1 MFYVTVDF
9 AISFFEAVCCQMFF
23 DIFIDGSRVRKN
35 KLVKMIIVVILG
47 LLYFGMGRLLAPY
60 FLIKEVIVIAIT
72 ALTMI
77 VIRGAEIKRATIL
90 ALLFQGLLVAME
102 YLAYIF
108 MQIIV
113 SDATNVSDK
122 EGMMNS
128 FVAII
133 DMLLVFLCVV
143 FIRRMFK
150 GYKNKILYDEE
161 WLKFIIFP
169 IFTIITIAAFIS
181 SFGSLEDVRQI
192 RMLYIVSIGLIM
204 MNFYVFHI
212 LEDIAKKSELAK
224 EKEIFELQGKEQLE
238 MYNALNDSFE
248 KQKAESH
255 EFKNHILCIQALAEN
270 GEYENLTEYVKSV
283 SRQEQ
288 SVINVIDTNNVIIN
302 TVVNAKYQEAISKH
316 IVFVFR
322 INDLSGIK
330 MSEKDIVI
338 MLSNMLNN
346 AIEACEQ
353 CKDNRVIKL
362 KFMRENG
369 GTILSVKNT
378 FSKPV
383 IRQGDIFLTTK
394 DYERSSHGVGIRNII
409 KVINKYK
416 GTYVIRD
423 CDNEFYFS
431 IMFPM

>member
-9 AISFFEAVCCQMFF
+9 VISFLEAICCQMFF
-23 DIFIDGSRVRKN
+23 DIFIDGSHVRKN
-35 KLVKMIIVVILG
+35 NSIKLMVIVILG
-47 LLYFGMGRLLAPY
+47 LLYFGMGRLLSPY

-72 ALTMI
+72 AFTMI
-77 VIRGAEIKRATIL
+77 VIRGAEIKRASIL

-113 SDATNVSDK
+113 SDAMNVSNK
-122 EGMMNS
+122 EEMMNS

-181 SFGSLEDVRQI
+181 SFSSLDDVRQI

-248 KQKAESH
+248 KQKAESCQ
-255 EFKNHILCIQALAEN
+255 L
-270 GEYENLTEYVKSV
+270 
-283 SRQEQ
+283 
-288 SVINVIDTNNVIIN
+288 
-302 TVVNAKYQEAISKH
+302 
-316 IVFVFR
+316 
-322 INDLSGIK
+322 
-330 MSEKDIVI
+330 
-338 MLSNMLNN
+338 
-346 AIEACEQ
+346 
-353 CKDNRVIKL
+353 
-362 KFMRENG
+362 
-369 GTILSVKNT
+369 
-378 FSKPV
+378 
-383 IRQGDIFLTTK
+383 
-394 DYERSSHGVGIRNII
+394 
-409 KVINKYK
+409 
-416 GTYVIRD
+416 
-423 CDNEFYFS
+423 
-431 IMFPM
+431 

>member
-1 MFYVTVDF
+1 MVYVTVDF
-9 AISFFEAVCCQMFF
+9 AISFLEAICCQMFF
-23 DIFIDGSRVRKN
+23 DIFIDGNHGRKN
-35 KLVKMIIVVILG
+35 KLVKMIVVVILG
-47 LLYFGMGRLLAPY
+47 LLYFGIGRLLAQY
-60 FLIKEVIVIAIT
+60 FLIKEFIVIAIT

-77 VIRGAEIKRATIL
+77 VAKGAEIKRAFIL

-113 SDATNVSDK
+113 SDAMNVSNK
-122 EGMMNS
+122 GMMNS

-133 DMLLVFLCVV
+133 DMLLVFSCVV
-143 FIRRMFK
+143 LIRRMFK
-150 GYKNKILYDEE
+150 GYNNKILYDEE

-181 SFGSLEDVRQI
+181 SFGSLDDVRQI
-192 RMLYIVSIGLIM
+192 RMLYVISIGLIM
-204 MNFYVFHI
+204 MNFYVFYI
-212 LEDIAKKSELAK
+212 LEDIAKKGELAR

-270 GEYENLTEYVKSV
+270 GEYENLTEYVKSM

-316 IVFVFR
+316 IVFTFR

-338 MLSNMLNN
+338 ILSNMLNN

-362 KFMRENG
+362 KFIRENG

-394 DYERSSHGVGIRNII
+394 DYEKSSHGVGIRNII
-409 KVINKYK
+409 KVINKYNGREK
-416 GTYVIRD
+416 
-423 CDNEFYFS
+423 
-431 IMFPM
+431 